1 LAANPH
7 RGHEVFGFMP
17 GEPSHSSLSELP
29 SAGRRRRWSWR
40 VGLVALVLLWLAAML
55 FRTDIRT
62 RWWAYRLGQTG
73 DPAARRYYT
82 ACLAATGSSSLSATR
97 RLLDHPRPE
106 VRLAALQILHHC
118 PAPAARGILVV
129 AIADRDDRVS
139 DRAALELALRSD
151 RREAVGELEA
161 QASSSS
167 PAIAR
172 KAVVGL
178 QRLGEPEAE
187 DFLLGLLRRTS
198 DPDLRA
204 QIIDAL
210 GLMGSR
216 SAVPALID
224 CLADQRA
231 ISHPPA
237 SYRWANQA
245 IQSLESQ
252 LPAQGLDPAA
262 LRSASVAPCTVAGV
276 AERALAWITGISGGD
291 PNAER
296 DQDRSEAIGR
306 WREWHRAPVDADR

>member
-1 LAANPH
+1 
-7 RGHEVFGFMP
+7 
-17 GEPSHSSLSELP
+17 
-29 SAGRRRRWSWR
+29 
-40 VGLVALVLLWLAAML
+40 ML

-62 RWWAYRLGQTG
+62 RWWAYRLGQAG

-82 ACLAATGSSSLSATR
+82 ACLAATGSGSLSATR
-97 RLLDHPRPE
+97 RLLDHPRLE

-118 PAPAARGILVV
+118 SDPAARKFLVL

-151 RREAVGELEA
+151 RRGAVEELEA
-161 QASSSS
+161 LASSSS
-167 PAIAR
+167 PEIAR
-172 KAVVGL
+172 KAVVGM
-178 QRLGEPEAE
+178 QRLGEPQAE
-187 DFLLGLLRRTS
+187 DFLLGLLERTS

-216 SAVPALID
+216 SAVPALIE

-237 SYRWANQA
+237 SFRWANQA
-245 IQSLESQ
+245 IQCLESQ
-252 LPAQGLDPAA
+252 LPAEGLDPAT

-291 PNAER
+291 PNAQR
-296 DQDRSEAIGR
+296 GHDRSEAIEP
-306 WREWHRAPVDADR
+306 WREWQRTPVGADR